1 MPKFRENPKIT
12 VSSGDSF
19 RLADFNPSYTDNYT
33 DIEEAGED
41 LKKDIEKNSRYQE
54 KLYAEGRRAVLI
66 IFQAMDAAGKDSTIK
81 HVMTG
86 LNPQSV
92 HVTSFKKPSLAELAH
107 DFLWRTTLHLPER
120 GHISIFNR
128 SYYEEVLVCK
138 VHPEFVLGQ
147 KISDVMTLKDINEKF
162 WSKRYE
168 SIREHEKHLHRN
180 GTTVVKFFLYVSKD
194 EQAKRFLERIND
206 PEKNWKFNSAD
217 IAERELWHDYM
228 SAYEQAIKE
237 TATEDSPWYV
247 IPADNKWFMQMAV
260 GDILHD
266 VFKSLDVEYPV
277 LSAKENAE
285 LAGAKE
291 QLLRNL

>member
-1 MPKFRENPKIT
+1 MSNFRKDPKIT
-12 VSSGDSF
+12 VPDGQGF
-19 RLADFNPSYTDNYT
+19 RLADFDPSYTDNYSN
-33 DIEEAGED
+33 IEEAKDD
-41 LKKDIEKNSRYQE
+41 LKKDIEKNSKYQE
-54 KLYAEGRRAVLI
+54 KLYAEARQSVLV
-66 IFQAMDAAGKDSTIK
+66 IFQAMDGAGKDSTIK

-138 VHPEFVLGQ
+138 VHPEYVLGQ
-147 KISDVMTLKDINEKF
+147 KIAGIKTLEDINEKF
-162 WSKRYE
+162 WSKRYD

-180 GTTVVKFFLYVSKD
+180 GTTVIKFFLHVSKD
-194 EQAKRFLERIND
+194 EQKKRFLERIND
-206 PEKNWKFNSAD
+206 PEKNWKYNSAD
-217 IAERELWHDYM
+217 ISERALWDDYM
-228 SAYEQAIKE
+228 SAYEDAIKE
-237 TATEDSPWYV
+237 TATEHAPWHI

-266 VFKSLDVEYPV
+266 VFKSLDLQFPV
-277 LSAKENAE
+277 LSAKESAE

>member
-1 MPKFRENPKIT
+1 MPNFRKDSKIT
-12 VSSGDSF
+12 VSSGDGFKLS
-19 RLADFNPSYTDNYT
+19 DFDPAYTDNYT
-33 DIEEAGED
+33 NIEESKED
-41 LKKDIEKNSRYQE
+41 LKKDIEKNGKYQE
-54 KLYAEGRRAVLI
+54 KQYADGRHAILI

-92 HVTSFKKPSLAELAH
+92 HVTSFKKPSLEELAH
-107 DFLWRTTLHLPER
+107 DFLWRTSLHLPER

-147 KISDVMTLKDINEKF
+147 KIADIKTVKDIDDKF
-162 WSKRYE
+162 WEKRYE

-180 GTTVVKFFLYVSKD
+180 GTTVVKFFLHVSKD
-194 EQAKRFLERIND
+194 EQKNRFLERIND
-206 PEKNWKFNSAD
+206 PEKNWKYNSAD
-217 IAERELWHDYM
+217 IAEREHWDEYM
-228 SAYEQAIKE
+228 AAYEQVIKE
-237 TATEDSPWYV
+237 TATEHAPWYI

-266 VFKSLDVEYPV
+266 VFKSLDLQFPV
-277 LSAKENAE
+277 LSEKESAG
-285 LAGAKE
+285 LAAAKE

>member
-1 MPKFRENPKIT
+1 MPNFRKDPKIT
-12 VSSGDSF
+12 VSSGNGF
-19 RLADFNPSYTDNYT
+19 RLVDFDTNYTSIYT
-33 DIEEAGED
+33 DIEAAKED
-41 LKKDIEKNSRYQE
+41 LKKDIEKNSKYQE
-54 KLYAEGRRAVLI
+54 KQYAEGRHAILV
-66 IFQAMDAAGKDSTIK
+66 IFQAMDGAGKDSTIK

-147 KISDVMTLKDINEKF
+147 KIADVKTLKDIDDKF
-162 WSKRYE
+162 WAKRYE
-168 SIREHEKHLHRN
+168 SIRDHEKHLHRN
-180 GTTVVKFFLYVSKD
+180 GTTILKFFLHVSKE
-194 EQAKRFLERIND
+194 EQKKRFLERIND
-206 PEKNWKFNSAD
+206 PEKNWKYNSAD
-217 IAERELWHDYM
+217 IAEREHWDTYM
-228 SAYEQAIKE
+228 AAYEQAIKE
-237 TATEDSPWYV
+237 TATEHAPWHI
-247 IPADNKWFMQMAV
+247 IPADSKWFMQMAV

-266 VFKSLDVEYPV
+266 VFKSLDLQFPV
-277 LSAKENAE
+277 LSEKESAGLAE
-285 LAGAKE
+285 AKE